1 MRLWYPV
8 EDSGH
13 GRGWRARGAF
23 TLTEVSIASTI
34 FMLVVAGVIT
44 SNIFGLRM
52 MELTEP
58 KQQAA
63 QRARELINQLS
74 EDISTAWLVEVGT
87 GAALNTFVRVPRGS
101 PKVGN
106 ALKIFPDGSDTN
118 YYVVYYKDPGTD
130 EFLRDSIAGS
140 GPELVAWGVTND
152 DVFTGEF
159 LNRDLNAWVPLE
171 ANRAAMVIRVLLQFA
186 ELERTRTPVGPD
198 FTYKSYQ
205 FQSRLTWRAR

>member
-1 MRLWYPV
+1 MRLWHPV
-8 EDSGH
+8 GDSVH
-13 GRGWRARGAF
+13 GQGWRARGAF

-63 QRARELINQLS
+63 QRARELIDQLS
-74 EDISTAWLVEVGT
+74 EDINTAWLVEVGT
-87 GAALNTFVRVPRGS
+87 WNDRFDPVPHS
-101 PKVGN
+101 TPKVGN
-106 ALKIFPDGSDTN
+106 ALRIFPEGSDTD
-118 YYVVYYKDPGTD
+118 YSVVYYKDPGTD
-130 EFLRDSIAGS
+130 EFLRDSTAGT
-140 GPELVAWGVTND
+140 GPELVAWGVTNN

-159 LNRDLNAWVPLE
+159 LDRNLNAWVPLE
-171 ANRAAMVIRVLLQFA
+171 ANRAVMVVRVLLQFS
-186 ELERTRTPVGPD
+186 ELERTRTPVGPE

-205 FQSRLTWRAR
+205 FQTRLTWRAR